1 MQGTGPYWI
10 AGYSFGS
17 LIAFEIAVQLQS
29 DGKKVEKLI
38 MLDGSPM
45 YIQAQ
50 IAQAIQRLPTNAT
63 NEQVSS
69 LKNTIVDE
77 VYFCII
83 TTVITFIEIR

>member
-10 AGYSFGS
+10 SGYSFGS

-63 NEQVSS
+63 NEQVNS
-69 LKNTIVDE
+69 LREYHATGYNRVGI
-77 VYFCII
+77 CIKS
-83 TTVITFIEIR
+83 T